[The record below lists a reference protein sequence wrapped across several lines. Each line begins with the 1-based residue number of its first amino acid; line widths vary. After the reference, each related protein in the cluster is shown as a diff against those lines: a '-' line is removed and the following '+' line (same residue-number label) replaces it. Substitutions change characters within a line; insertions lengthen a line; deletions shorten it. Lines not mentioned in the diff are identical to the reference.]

1 MRGSC
6 RGPATPLKQSVN
18 EIPWIDLHSSTTAG
32 HEAKSLLVKTPMPAP
47 EFQHTV
53 GKTASFS
60 GTALH
65 TGDKVTLKLHPA
77 PIDHGIKF
85 KRKDLQDEPTIDA
98 KIENLK
104 TVERAT
110 TIGEG
115 SVRVHTVEHIL
126 AALSAM
132 GVDNAIVEMDA
143 NEPPIGDGSAQP
155 YVDLIK
161 KAGVMAQEE
170 RRKFFDVREPMHVE
184 AKTGAL
190 LVLLPDDKFRISC
203 TQAGPNNRFAQFLS
217 MEITPTGFECEIAPA
232 RTFVYYEDV
241 EPLMEKNL
249 IKGGSLENAIVV
261 RGEAVLS
268 KEPLRFPDEF
278 VRHKI
283 IDIIGDLALVGRRIR
298 GHVVAVK
305 PGHAA
310 NAELA
315 RALAREQTRRS
326 AMSTPR
332 AIPIG
337 DSGLDTGEVMNI
349 LPHRYPFLMVDRVI
363 GFEGENKITAI
374 KSITINEPFFQGHF
388 PGHPVMPGVMQVE
401 AMAQVASILL
411 FKLTKTSSRVG
422 YFMSADQV
430 KFRKPVFPGDTIF
443 IHAELTRARGNRMAK
458 TKCYCVVNDAI
469 VSEAELM
476 FTFLDK

>member
-1 MRGSC
+1 M
-6 RGPATPLKQSVN
+6 
-18 EIPWIDLHSSTTAG
+18 SST
-32 HEAKSLLVKTPMPAP
+32 P
-47 EFQHTV
+47 EFQHTLAKAA
-53 GKTASFS
+53 GFS
-60 GTALH
+60 GTSLH
-65 TGDKVTLKLHPA
+65 TGEKVTLKLHPA
-77 PIDHGIKF
+77 QVDHGIKF

-98 KIENLK
+98 KIDNLK

-115 SVRVHTVEHIL
+115 SVRVHTVEHVL
-126 AALSAM
+126 AALFAM

-155 YVDLIK
+155 YVDVIK
-161 KAGVMAQEE
+161 RAGVTPQEAPT
-170 RRKFFDVREPMHVE
+170 KFLDVREPMHVE
-184 AKTGAL
+184 SKTGAL
-190 LVLLPDDKFRISC
+190 LVLLPDESFRISC
-203 TQAGPNNRFAQFLS
+203 TQAGPNNRFTQFLS
-217 MEITPTGFECEIAPA
+217 TEITPAVFEREIAPA

-241 EPLMEKNL
+241 RALMDKNL
-249 IKGGSLENAIVV
+249 IKGGSLENAVVV
-261 RGEAVLS
+261 RGDAVLG
-268 KEPLRFPDEF
+268 KEPLRFEDEF

-283 IDIIGDLALVGRRIR
+283 LDLIGDLALVGRRIR

-326 AMSTPR
+326 ALDVPR
-332 AIPIG
+332 SIPIG
-337 DSGLDTGEVMNI
+337 DSVLDTGEVMKI

-388 PGHPVMPGVMQVE
+388 PGHPVMPGVLQVE

-422 YFMSADQV
+422 Y
-430 KFRKPVFPGDTIF
+430 
-443 IHAELTRARGNRMAK
+443 
-458 TKCYCVVNDAI
+458 
-469 VSEAELM
+469 
-476 FTFLDK
+476 

>member
-1 MRGSC
+1 M
-6 RGPATPLKQSVN
+6 A
-18 EIPWIDLHSSTTAG
+18 STT
-32 HEAKSLLVKTPMPAP
+32 EL
-47 EFQHTV
+47 QHTV
-53 GKTASFS
+53 REIASFS
-60 GTALH
+60 GTSLH
-65 TGDKVTLKLHPA
+65 TGERVSLKLHPA
-77 PIDHGIKF
+77 PVDHGIKF

-98 KIENLK
+98 RIDNLK

-115 SVRVHTVEHIL
+115 SVRVHTVEHVL
-126 AALSAM
+126 GALSGM

-161 KAGVMAQEE
+161 KAGVTPQEE
-170 RRKFFDVREPMHVE
+170 PRKFFDVGEPMHVE
-184 AKTGAL
+184 SKTGAL
-190 LVLLPDDKFRISC
+190 IVLLPDEKFRISC
-203 TQAGPNNRFAQFLS
+203 TQAGPNNRFAQYLS
-217 MEITPTGFECEIAPA
+217 MEVTPAIFEREIAPA

-268 KEPLRFPDEF
+268 KEPLRFADEF

-283 IDIIGDLALVGRRIR
+283 LDVIGDLALVGRRIR

-305 PGHAA
+305 PGHAV
-310 NAELA
+310 NADLA
-315 RALAREQTRRS
+315 RALAREQARRGALSVTR
-326 AMSTPR
+326 AVPR
-332 AIPIG
+332 G
-337 DSGLDTGEVMNI
+337 NGGFDTDEVMQI
-349 LPHRYPFLMVDRVI
+349 LPHRFPFLMVDRI
-363 GFEGENKITAI
+363 ISFESETKCVGI
-374 KSITINEPFFQGHF
+374 KTVTINEPFFQGHF

-411 FKLTKTSSRVG
+411 FKLAKTTSRIG
-422 YFMSADQV
+422 YFMSADGV

-443 IHAELTRARGNRMAK
+443 IHAELTKSRGERLAK
-458 TKCYCVVNDAI
+458 AKCHCVVNDAV
-469 VSEAELM
+469 VSEGELM

>member
-1 MRGSC
+1 M
-6 RGPATPLKQSVN
+6 P
-18 EIPWIDLHSSTTAG
+18 ST
-32 HEAKSLLVKTPMPAP
+32 P
-47 EFQHTV
+47 EFQQTV
-53 GKTASFS
+53 GKITGFT
-60 GTALH
+60 GIALH
-65 TGDKVTLKLHPA
+65 TGEKVTLTLHPA
-77 PIDHGIKF
+77 PVNHGIKF

-98 KIENLK
+98 TIENLK

-115 SVRVHTVEHIL
+115 SVRVHTVEHVL
-126 AALSAM
+126 AALWAM
-132 GVDNAIVEMDA
+132 GVDNAIVEMNA
-143 NEPPIGDGSAQP
+143 NEPPIGDGSAQI
-155 YVDLIK
+155 YVDLIR
-161 KAGVMAQEE
+161 KAGVVPQEE
-170 RRKFFDVREPMHVE
+170 PRKYFEVRDTMHVE
-184 AKTGAL
+184 SKTGAL
-190 LVLLPDDKFRISC
+190 LVLLPDNEFRISC
-203 TQAGPNNRFAQFLS
+203 TQAGPNNKFTQFLS
-217 MEITPTGFECEIAPA
+217 VEITPATFEREISPA

-241 EPLMEKNL
+241 EALMDKNL

-268 KEPLRFPDEF
+268 KEPLRFADEF

-283 IDIIGDLALVGRRIR
+283 LDIVGDLALVGRRIR

-305 PGHAA
+305 PGHAS

-315 RALAREQTRRS
+315 RVLAREQTRRS

-337 DSGLDTGEVMNI
+337 DSGLDTAEVMNI

-401 AMAQVASILL
+401 AMAQAASILL

-422 YFMSADQV
+422 YFMSADEV

>member
-1 MRGSC
+1 
-6 RGPATPLKQSVN
+6 
-18 EIPWIDLHSSTTAG
+18 
-32 HEAKSLLVKTPMPAP
+32 MPAP

-65 TGDKVTLKLHPA
+65 TGDKVTLKLQPA
-77 PIDHGIKF
+77 PVDHGIKF

-126 AALSAM
+126 SALSAM
-132 GVDNAIVEMDA
+132 GVDNAVVEMDA

-161 KAGVMAQEE
+161 KAGLIAQDEP
-170 RRKFFDVREPMHVE
+170 RKFFDVREPMHVE
-184 AKTGAL
+184 SKAGAL

-203 TQAGPNNRFAQFLS
+203 TQAGPNNRFTQFLS
-217 MEITPTGFECEIAPA
+217 MEVTPAFFEREIAPA

-241 EPLMEKNL
+241 KPLMDKNL

-261 RGEAVLS
+261 RGDAVLS
-268 KEPLRFPDEF
+268 KEPLRFDDEF

-283 IDIIGDLALVGRRIR
+283 LDIIGDLALVGRRIR
-298 GHVVAVK
+298 GHIVAVK
-305 PGHAA
+305 PGHAS
-310 NAELA
+310 NADLA
-315 RALAREQTRRS
+315 RSIGREQKRRS
-326 AMSTPR
+326 ALAAPR
-332 AIPIG
+332 TIPSG
-337 DSGLDTGEVMNI
+337 DGGLDVDQIMQI
-349 LPHRYPFLMVDRVI
+349 LPHRFPFLMVDRI
-363 GFEGENKITAI
+363 ISFETETKCVGVKTV
-374 KSITINEPFFQGHF
+374 TINEPFFQGHF
-388 PGHPVMPGVMQVE
+388 PSHPVMPGVMQVE

-411 FKLTKTSSRVG
+411 FKLAKTTSRIG
-422 YFMSADQV
+422 YFMSADGV
-430 KFRKPVFPGDTIF
+430 KFRKPVLPGDTIF
-443 IHAELTRARGNRMAK
+443 VHAELTKSRGERLAK
-458 TKCYCVVNDAI
+458 AKCHCVVNDAI

-476 FTFLDK
+476 FTFVDK